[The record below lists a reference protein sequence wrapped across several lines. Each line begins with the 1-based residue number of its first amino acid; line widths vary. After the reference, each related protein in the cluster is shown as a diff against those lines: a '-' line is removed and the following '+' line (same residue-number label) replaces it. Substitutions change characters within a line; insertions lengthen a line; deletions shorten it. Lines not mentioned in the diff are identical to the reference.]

1 MFKYILVD
9 IYANYIITSSNDSF
23 QINKLYLEYTE
34 KYPEIIFQ
42 VFRIQLLYSKKLKL
56 SD

>member
-9 IYANYIITSSNDSF
+9 IHANYIITSSNDSF
-23 QINKLYLEYTE
+23 QINRLYLEYTE